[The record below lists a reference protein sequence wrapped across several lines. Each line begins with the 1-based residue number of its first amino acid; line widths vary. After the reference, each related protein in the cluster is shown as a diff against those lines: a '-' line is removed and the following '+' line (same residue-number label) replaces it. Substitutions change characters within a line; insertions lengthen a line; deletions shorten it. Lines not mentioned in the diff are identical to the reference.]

1 MQNRLIALLFCFF
14 SFAGM
19 AQVKDSVQAETDS
32 LAIASFDMV
41 PDTIAADTTE
51 LIGPNI
57 ITNTS
62 AMNLFYEK
70 MYIMEQQGRGHINI
84 VHIGDSHIQA
94 DLFTNKIRKTLQARY
109 GNAGA
114 GFTFPHQLAKTNG
127 SYITRFKSNASWNS
141 RRVIYPVEQGM
152 DVGLSGIAL
161 KTKENFVV
169 ELNVKDSTYNFN
181 TIKIIT
187 PANAES
193 FDLATS
199 SKTIVLES
207 TVPKKITHKI
217 KSGEVLGSIARKYG
231 VSIAEIKRAN
241 NLKGDNI
248 RAGRTLKI
256 PTNENEKREVKRS
269 EFIPLTLEADAQ
281 SHYYHSNAAVD
292 KIYLLPRGRQKEY
305 SLSGLV
311 LENDAPGI
319 IYHSIGVNGAKASDF
334 NKYPLFFEQLPALK
348 PDLIVISLGTN
359 ESFDKMGTEA
369 YIAQLNQMIASI
381 RAQSPEAAIL
391 VTTPPPSLFKRKYP
405 NTFAASYAKAT
416 AMQETAANYATWD
429 MYSEMGGLY
438 GVPRNAAR
446 GLMSTDRVHYSRDGY
461 EKQGRMFTEAFINAY
476 ENFKTNRK

>member
-1 MQNRLIALLFCFF
+1 MRNRLLAILFCL
-14 SFAGM
+14 FAFAVK
-19 AQVKDSVQAETDS
+19 AQVTDTVQVETDS
-32 LAIASFDMV
+32 IAIADFDIIADSIAT
-41 PDTIAADTTE
+41 DTIE
-51 LIGPNI
+51 LAGPNI

-62 AMNLFYEK
+62 ALNLFYEK
-70 MYIMEQQGRGHINI
+70 MYLMEQQGKGHINI

-94 DLFTNKIRKTLQARY
+94 DLFTNRIRKGLQEKY
-109 GNAGA
+109 GNGGA
-114 GFTFPHQLAKTNG
+114 GFNFPHQLAKTNG

-141 RRVIYPVEQGM
+141 RRVIYPVEAGM
-152 DVGLSGIAL
+152 EVGLSGIAL
-161 KTKENFVV
+161 KTRENFVV
-169 ELNVKDSTYNFN
+169 ELNVRDSAYNFN
-181 TIKIIT
+181 TIKVIT

-199 SKTIVLES
+199 NKTIVLES
-207 TVPKKITHKI
+207 TVPKKIIHKI
-217 KSGEVLGSIARKYG
+217 KSGEVLGTIARRYG
-231 VSIAEIKRAN
+231 VTITEIKRAN
-241 NLKGDNI
+241 NLKSNNI

-256 PTNENEKREVKRS
+256 PTGEKEKKEVKRS
-269 EFIPLTLEADAQ
+269 EFIPLDLQADSL

-292 KIYLLPRGRQKEY
+292 KIYLLPHGKQKEY

-319 IYHSIGVNGAKASDF
+319 IYHSIGVNGAKASDY

-369 YIAQLNQMIASI
+369 YMAQLNQFIANI
-381 RAQSPEAAIL
+381 KAQSPDAAIL
-391 VTTPPPSLFKRKYP
+391 ITTPPPSLFKRKYP

-416 AMQETAANYATWD
+416 AMQETDANYATWD

-461 EKQGRMFTEAFINAY
+461 EKQGRLFTEAFIKAY